1 MREELEKKI
10 KNNRYILKGIGILE
24 IIGGITG
31 ISLVFWLVSQGGEIN
46 LISFIILLIAL
57 IFYSYSIFAGIIL
70 FRKTEKG
77 ISHSWI
83 IQFIQII
90 GISFNGISYLLTSGG
105 NLFLGYNLTENEINF
120 SFGIIA
126 SEFDLSISPDVN
138 NFIQINIMAIII
150 IYLLDKTMKSINEKS
165 ELLNSYVE
173 KIGE

>member
-1 MREELEKKI
+1 MRKELEKKI

-46 LISFIILLIAL
+46 LFSFIILLIAL
-57 IFYSYSIFAGIIL
+57 IFYSYSIFAGIFL

-90 GISFNGISYLLTSGG
+90 GISFNGITYILTSGG
-105 NLFLGYNLTENEINF
+105 NLLLGYNLTESEINF

-126 SEFDLSISPDVN
+126 SEFDLSVSPEVN
-138 NFIQINIMAIII
+138 NFIQINIMAIFI
-150 IYLLDKTMKSINEKS
+150 IYFLDKSLKSINEKN
-165 ELLNSYVE
+165 ELLNNYVE